1 MIWARRLLL
10 LPPVLLGAA
19 MVWQASLVQPEPP
32 LAASE
37 ERRVPVSYVAATPR
51 TFTPRITG
59 YGAIAPARVW
69 TAIAQIAGPID
80 YINPGFV
87 RGGFVGA
94 GEVLIRIASDDSEL
108 TLASADADLKN
119 AEARLEEMQ
128 ASRQTTLS
136 ALEIERKSL
145 DLAEADLNRTRR
157 LAERGA
163 VSESVLQAKQRD
175 VLAQESK
182 VQSLESTLVLL
193 PMQIRAQEQSVAKSR
208 AAKRAAALDL
218 ERTVVTA
225 PFDARVASIDVEI
238 SQFVGVG
245 TTMGK
250 LDDASTA
257 EIDVQLSQRQMIAL
271 ARLSAGLRA
280 PPGNVSARPTASVRA
295 AGLQEL
301 PARPE
306 DGLVPGNAHHLLAR
320 VSLSMDKDGHSWP
333 AEVARLSDSVSPET
347 RAIGV
352 ILRVTEPYARSRG
365 AGWPTLIKGMFVRGD
380 LSVSP
385 VDDVILVP
393 RSAIR
398 NGRVMLAGP
407 DDRLDLA
414 DVTEIFTFDS
424 VAVLSGSALPSDAR
438 IITSE
443 PDAAVEGLLLSP
455 EPDVLA
461 KAKLDMAADGRD
473 L

>member
-10 LPPVLLGAA
+10 VPPVLLGAA
-19 MVWQASLVQPEPP
+19 MVWQASLVQPKPP
-32 LAASE
+32 LAAPE

-59 YGAIAPARVW
+59 YGTIAPARVW
-69 TAIAQIAGPID
+69 TAVAQIAGPID

-94 GEVLIRIASDDSEL
+94 GEVLIRIASDDAEL

-193 PMQIRAQEQSVAKSR
+193 PAQIRAQEQSVAKSK

-225 PFDARVASIDVEI
+225 PFDARVARVDVEI

-245 TTMGK
+245 TTMGT
-250 LDDASTA
+250 LDDASTV
-257 EIDVQLSQRQMIAL
+257 EIDVQLPQPQMIAL
-271 ARLSAGLRA
+271 ARLSAGLRE
-280 PPGNVSARPTASVRA
+280 PTSHVPARPTASVHA
-295 AGLQEL
+295 AGLQER

-306 DGLVPGNAHHLLAR
+306 DGLIPGHAHHLLAR
-320 VSLSMDKDGHSWP
+320 VSLSLEQDGHSWP
-333 AEVARLSDSVSPET
+333 AVVARLSDSISPET
-347 RAIGV
+347 RSMGV
-352 ILRVTEPYARSRG
+352 IVRVTEPYAGSEG
-365 AGWPTLIKGMFVRGD
+365 AGRPPLIKGMFVRVD
-380 LSVSP
+380 LTAPP
-385 VDDVILVP
+385 VVDVILVP

-398 NGRVMLAGP
+398 HGRVMLAGP
-407 DDRLDLA
+407 DDRLVLA
-414 DVTEIFTFDS
+414 DVTEIFAFDS
-424 VAVLSGSALPSDAR
+424 FAVLAGDALPSDAR

-443 PDAAVEGLLLSP
+443 PDAAIEGLLLSP

-461 KAKLDMAADGRD
+461 EAKLDLAAHGRA